1 MDKLLAF
8 TLFGLFVVAVVAFFL
23 TLMKKDVG
31 TPKKEEDKEVF
42 NYKDWMVSDKPGVK
56 KNGR

>member
-1 MDKLLAF
+1 MDSLLTF
-8 TLFGLFVVAVVAFFL
+8 SVVGLIVFAVGVSIFAL
-23 TLMKKDVG
+23 LRKDVG
-31 TPKKEEDKEVF
+31 TPKKEHEVF